1 MDNNSKIRFIE
12 MSASNWIVYDHG
24 KSFTKE
30 ELREQL
36 EKLGFSNSDI
46 EKMINVAKGGEGNLP
61 FFNGKCG
68 KDSQFFATAY
78 QGSDRWKN
86 WYGGEKLNMK
96 PFHMGL

>member
-1 MDNNSKIRFIE
+1 MDRLRSRQ
-12 MSASNWIVYDHG
+12 IVHERRTSRTTG
-24 KSFTKE
+24 KW
-30 ELREQL
+30 
-36 EKLGFSNSDI
+36 GFSNSDI